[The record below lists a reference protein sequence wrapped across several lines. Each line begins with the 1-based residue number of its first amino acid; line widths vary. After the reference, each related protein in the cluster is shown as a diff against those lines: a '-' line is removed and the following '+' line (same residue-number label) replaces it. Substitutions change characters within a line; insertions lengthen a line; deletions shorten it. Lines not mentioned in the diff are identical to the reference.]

1 MRKAYISQLAK
12 SPAAPAIKARAKQM
26 LMGEGYIDVNNLVK
40 ESTTSIL
47 KKIFVEKKMI
57 VTNADKVGNT
67 PAYQSYKKGDDRYI
81 AADHLKKA
89 EMKEEAEEKQF
100 KVRVTDKK
108 TGNSYVRMASRSKI
122 GELRGNPGISSV
134 EMTGY
139 GEPTKSAKVGKKG
152 KMDPVGKEDGD
163 INNDGKKDKTDK
175 YLMNRRKAI
184 GKAIASKK
192 ESVEWEALSELSEK
206 VSEENK
212 KVTGKGVNN
221 SKLIKVFPDEVKE
234 HHQKDANGKVIE
246 HDDDGT
252 PSSVEEG
259 MLVNVAKGVESGVK
273 KFNKFDDKVT
283 KAAVKKVK
291 KVGKKVGM
299 AALRGTAGAVGG
311 AIKGAG
317 QGAMKG
323 IKKGLR
329 EEEEVKD
336 KNETPDGM
344 TDVTFDGGA
353 AIPVTIKGSDDP
365 RQIPTAMNLKKMKL
379 RAMGLNMSYEPEGE
393 NVEEKA
399 TYGGERVYYS
409 DDARKR
415 AMQRDAQRAEN
426 EAGRRERAAAK
437 RRKDRNQLRKQGQFG
452 ASGKYYV
459 TKRMEKESVEVKGN
473 QFVEDMGEK
482 EHEDKVRK
490 QIGGLFKAPSSS
502 SAEAGDIARRRAKNK
517 AALKRSEQG
526 AAKRKENR
534 NYLRSIGK
542 YKGPMEAV
550 KPEGD
555 VVEGKEEG
563 GYISNAAKAEVRNL
577 RRFGKKGSATPTGS
591 FGQGTSEKA
600 KLAVKRG
607 EEHKARRGVKT
618 KGAMAEAT
626 KIDDKLRKDATPIK
640 PGPLYKLGRTKEQMG
655 DKAVISRRNMRNAMD
670 RGGVGSMTPAKETA
684 ERREKHKA
692 ARGVKKEEYG
702 YNIFRKEDQ
711 KILDIIGNIFENQ
724 AMEAQKKTEKPDPQL
739 AAKEKKANMAKKQVL
754 MKKLQAVRM
763 GAGSDI
769 QASHEPNGE
778 VVSELNRFEK
788 EKGMDTKTGKPV
800 QKGGSAKK
808 DLAFQSV
815 MKKYGSQRM
824 GANQPKKVKGAKSDV
839 GTGRVT
845 QMLAKKKEQQ
855 AKNKA
860 LADKAKKAGYKS
872 TQDYVN
878 VQAVRK
884 GGLGT

>member
-1 MRKAYISQLAK
+1 MDKPAVAPAVGAKEKIEKQARQLAYDSRYKVKQSMKAKAGGRVDPAAMRKAYISQLAK

-26 LMGEGYIDVNNLVK
+26 LMGEGYIDVDNLVK

-67 PAYQSYKKGDDRYI
+67 PAYQNYKKGDNRYI

-108 TGNSYVRMASRSKI
+108 TGNSYVRMASRAKI

-139 GEPTKSAKVGKKG
+139 GEPTKSEKVGKKG

-192 ESVEWEALSELSEK
+192 ESIEWDALSELSEK
-206 VSEENK
+206 VSEDKQK
-212 KVTGKGVNN
+212 KITGEGVNN
-221 SKLIKVFPDEVKE
+221 KKLIKVFPDEVRE
-234 HHQKDANGKVIE
+234 HHQKDKDGNVIPHK
-246 HDDDGT
+246 HDADGT

-283 KAAVKKVK
+283 KSIQKKVVKPAVKNVKKVAK
-291 KVGKKVGM
+291 KTGM
-299 AALRGTAGAVGG
+299 AVLRGTAGAVGG

-336 KNETPDGM
+336 KKETPDGM
-344 TDVTFDGGA
+344 TDVTFDMGA
-353 AIPVTIKGSDDP
+353 ALPVTIKGSDDP

-379 RAMGLNMSYEPEGE
+379 RSMGLNMSHEPEG
-393 NVEEKA
+393 
-399 TYGGERVYYS
+399 
-409 DDARKR
+409 D
-415 AMQRDAQRAEN
+415 MI
-426 EAGRRERAAAK
+426 EAK
-437 RRKDRNQLRKQGQFG
+437 
-452 ASGKYYV
+452 V
-459 TKRMEKESVEVKGN
+459 
-473 QFVEDMGEK
+473 
-482 EHEDKVRK
+482 DKVKSPIYSLPRT
-490 QIGGLFKAPSSS
+490 KA
-502 SAEAGDIARRRAKNK
+502 
-517 AALKRSEQG
+517 
-526 AAKRKENR
+526 R
-534 NYLRSIGK
+534 N
-542 YKGPMEAV
+542 E
-550 KPEGD
+550 
-555 VVEGKEEG
+555 
-563 GYISNAAKAEVRNL
+563 
-577 RRFGKKGSATPTGS
+577 RRFGKAGSTEPQGY
-591 FGQGTSEKA
+591 FGQKPSQAAELSK
-600 KLAVKRG
+600 KRTD
-607 EEHKARRGVKT
+607 EHKAKRGVKT
-618 KGAMAEAT
+618 KGMNEAMSSYDRNRKAAAKRAAERNRLRKAGKMGGRMENETYRNEAGTRMHHKGYKAEA
-626 KIDDKLRKDATPIK
+626 
-640 PGPLYKLGRTKEQMG
+640 
-655 DKAVISRRNMRNAMD
+655 
-670 RGGVGSMTPAKETA
+670 
-684 ERREKHKA
+684 
-692 ARGVKKEEYG
+692 YG
-702 YNIFRKEDQ
+702 QNIFRKEDQ
-711 KILDIIGNIFENQ
+711 KLLDIIGDIFENQ

-808 DLAFQSV
+808 DLAFQAV
-815 MKKYGSQRM
+815 MKTYGKQRM

-860 LADKAKKAGYKS
+860 IADKAKKAGYKS